1 MRILTS
7 LLSSVAAS
15 ALLLACAAAPQAHSG
30 YDDDITYIGRLDRT
44 DSLGPRQWGAGTYFT
59 FAFTGDGAD
68 IDIADQRLY
77 GDGYNYL
84 EVVLDGDTV
93 ARVAT
98 GKALNRL
105 VVGQPQNSVEPD
117 SSVFVIRVADGLKSG
132 RHTLLVCR
140 DTECGMGYTQ
150 VLGVTTSSLEKW
162 QPAAEHRIEFIGN
175 SITSGMEIYDGVLPF
190 GQGRWYDHHRAYFAY
205 GPRTARNLNAQW
217 SLASVSGIG
226 LMHSCCEH
234 KYVLPQTYGKVNL
247 VDNQIYYD
255 FSFNPDLVVSAL
267 GQNDGVQD
275 SSKFATAY
283 VDFIRLLRE
292 KNPSADIA
300 LISSPM
306 ANDTL
311 RTFFKSL
318 LPAIA
323 SEAEAQGLAGKSGKI
338 PFHIFEQ
345 AYNAGGAE
353 HPNMVEHEA
362 IANEVTGFIKE
373 EFGF

>member
-1 MRILTS
+1 MKIL
-7 LLSSVAAS
+7 SVIAGAAS
-15 ALLLACAAAPQAHSG
+15 VVLASCAAGPQTVSG
-30 YDDDITYIGRLDRT
+30 YDDIITYIGRLDRT
-44 DSLGPRQWGAGTYFT
+44 DSVGPRQWGAGTYFT
-59 FAFTGDGAD
+59 FAFNGDGAEMV
-68 IDIADQRLY
+68 IADQRLY

-93 ARVAT
+93 GRIAT
-98 GKALNRL
+98 GGPLNRL
-105 VVGQPQNSVEPD
+105 IVGNPQTAAVPDTSVY
-117 SSVFVIRVADGLKSG
+117 VMQVADSLKGG

-150 VLGVTTSSLEKW
+150 VMSVTARGIEKW
-162 QPAAEHRIEFIGN
+162 QPATAHRIEFIGN

-190 GQGRWYDHHRAYFAY
+190 GEGRWYDHHRAYFAY

-226 LMHSCCEH
+226 LIHSCCDH
-234 KYVLPQTYGKVNL
+234 KYVLPQTYGKVDL
-247 VDNQIYYD
+247 VDNQIDYD

-292 KNPSADIA
+292 KNPEADIA

-311 RTFFKSL
+311 RTFFKSV

-338 PFHIFEQ
+338 PYHIFEQ
-345 AYNAGGAE
+345 SYNAGGAE
-353 HPNMVEHEA
+353 HPNMAEHEV
-362 IANEVTGFIKE
+362 IAAEVTGFIKE
-373 EFGF
+373 ELGF

>member
-1 MRILTS
+1 MR
-7 LLSSVAAS
+7 LLCAIASAAS
-15 ALLLACAAAPQAHSG
+15 VLLVACSTGPLTVSG
-30 YDDDITYIGRLDRT
+30 YDDAITYVGRLDKSDT
-44 DSLGPRQWGAGTYFT
+44 LGPRQWGAGAYFT
-59 FAFTGDGAD
+59 FAFNGDGAD
-68 IDIADQRLY
+68 LVIADQRLY

-98 GKALNRL
+98 GGPLNRL
-105 VVGQPQNSVEPD
+105 VVGKPQIAVMADTSVY
-117 SSVFVIRVADGLKSG
+117 VMQVADSLKSG

-150 VLGVTTSSLEKW
+150 VQSVTASGLEKW
-162 QPAAEHRIEFIGN
+162 QPATSHRIEFIGN

-205 GPRTARNLNAQW
+205 GPRTARNLDAQW

-226 LMHSCCEH
+226 LIHSCCDH
-234 KYVLPQTYGKVNL
+234 KYVLPQTYCKVDL
-247 VDNQIYYD
+247 VDNQIDYD

-292 KNPSADIA
+292 KNPEADIA

-345 AYNAGGAE
+345 SYNAGGAE
-353 HPNMVEHEA
+353 HPNMAEHEA
-362 IANEVTGFIKE
+362 IAAEVTGFIEE

>member
-1 MRILTS
+1 MKIL
-7 LLSSVAAS
+7 SVIAGAAS
-15 ALLLACAAAPQAHSG
+15 VVLASCAAGPQTVSG
-30 YDDDITYIGRLDRT
+30 YDDVITYIGRLDRT
-44 DSLGPRQWGAGTYFT
+44 DSVGPRQWGAGTYFT
-59 FAFTGDGAD
+59 FAFNGDGAEMV
-68 IDIADQRLY
+68 IADQRLY

-93 ARVAT
+93 GRIAT
-98 GKALNRL
+98 GGPLNRL
-105 VVGQPQNSVEPD
+105 IVGKPQTAAVPDTSVY
-117 SSVFVIRVADGLKSG
+117 VMQVADGLKSG

-150 VLGVTTSSLEKW
+150 VMSVTARGIEKW
-162 QPAAEHRIEFIGN
+162 QPATAHRIEFIGN

-190 GQGRWYDHHRAYFAY
+190 GEGRWYDHHRAYFAY

-226 LMHSCCEH
+226 LIHSCCDH
-234 KYVLPQTYGKVNL
+234 KYVLPQTYGKVDL
-247 VDNQIYYD
+247 VDNKIDYD

-292 KNPSADIA
+292 KNPEADIA

-311 RTFFKSL
+311 RAFFKSV

-323 SEAEAQGLAGKSGKI
+323 SEAEAQGLAGKSGRI
-338 PFHIFEQ
+338 PYHIFEQ
-345 AYNAGGAE
+345 SYNAGGAE
-353 HPNMVEHEA
+353 HPNMAEHEV
-362 IANEVTGFIKE
+362 IAAEVTGFIKE

>member
-1 MRILTS
+1 MKILS
-7 LLSSVAAS
+7 AIAVAAS
-15 ALLLACAAAPQAHSG
+15 VVLASCTAGPRTVSG
-30 YDDDITYIGRLDRT
+30 YDDAISYIGRLDRT
-44 DSLGPRQWGAGTYFT
+44 DSVGPRQWGAGTYFT
-59 FAFTGDGAD
+59 FAFNGDGAD
-68 IDIADQRLY
+68 IVIADQRLY

-93 ARVAT
+93 GRIAT
-98 GKALNRL
+98 GGALNRL
-105 VVGQPQNSVEPD
+105 VVGKSQIAAVPDTSVY
-117 SSVFVIRVADGLKSG
+117 VMQVADGLTDG

-150 VLGVTTSSLEKW
+150 VLSVTARGIEKW
-162 QPAAEHRIEFIGN
+162 QPDTTHRIEFIGN
-175 SITSGMEIYDGVLPF
+175 SITSGMEIYDGELPF

-226 LMHSCCEH
+226 LIHSCCDH
-234 KYVLPQTYGKVNL
+234 KYVLPQTYGKVDL
-247 VDNQIYYD
+247 VDNEVDYD

-292 KNPSADIA
+292 KNPVADIA

-311 RTFFKSL
+311 RAFFKSV

-338 PFHIFEQ
+338 PYHIFERS
-345 AYNAGGAE
+345 YNAGGAE
-353 HPNMVEHEA
+353 HPDMAEHEV
-362 IANEVTGFIKE
+362 IAAEVTSFIKE
-373 EFGF
+373 ELGF

>member
-1 MRILTS
+1 MKILS
-7 LLSSVAAS
+7 AIAVAAS
-15 ALLLACAAAPQAHSG
+15 VVLASCTAGPRTVSG
-30 YDDDITYIGRLDRT
+30 YDDAISYIGRLDRT
-44 DSLGPRQWGAGTYFT
+44 DSVGPRQWGAGTYFT
-59 FAFTGDGAD
+59 FAFNGDGAD
-68 IDIADQRLY
+68 IVIADQRLY

-93 ARVAT
+93 GRIAT
-98 GKALNRL
+98 GGALNRL
-105 VVGQPQNSVEPD
+105 VVGKSQIAAVPDTSVY
-117 SSVFVIRVADGLKSG
+117 VMQVADGLTDG

-150 VLGVTTSSLEKW
+150 VLSVTARGIEKW
-162 QPAAEHRIEFIGN
+162 QPDTTHRIEFIGN

-226 LMHSCCEH
+226 LIHSCCDH
-234 KYVLPQTYGKVNL
+234 KYVLPQTYGKVDL
-247 VDNQIYYD
+247 VDNEIDYD

-292 KNPSADIA
+292 KNPVADIA

-311 RTFFKSL
+311 RAFFKSV

-338 PFHIFEQ
+338 PYHIFKRS
-345 AYNAGGAE
+345 YNAGGAE
-353 HPNMVEHEA
+353 HPDMAEHEV
-362 IANEVTGFIKE
+362 IAAEVTSFIKE
-373 EFGF
+373 ELGF